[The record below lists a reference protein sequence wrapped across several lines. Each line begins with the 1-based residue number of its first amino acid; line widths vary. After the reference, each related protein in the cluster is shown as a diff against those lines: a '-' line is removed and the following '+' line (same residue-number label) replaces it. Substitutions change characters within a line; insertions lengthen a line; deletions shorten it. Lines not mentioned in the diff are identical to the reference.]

1 MCKIDIKFSPERCQS
16 SVGSIQQGF
25 CVHIVRRPKPFA
37 FEYAPQCFRNV
48 QMRGVW
54 GQEEKEQPS
63 LFPNG
68 PKLVYEF
75 APVYFSIVQ
84 YEESVF
90 LYPERK
96 PVEEICDLIGRN
108 AFSRTET
115 LIVIV
120 AVYHAENVQPEE
132 FLGRD
137 KDIFSPEL
145 PAVWH
150 VSFRAYMAFVSEV
163 KVYEAFV
170 CLPFEFL
177 QLLGLVRIELR
188 RGRALRTF
196 SYASISRANA
206 DKKALN
212 VLSEASLP
220 VACCQASLAFLTL
233 CLSFSMAILT
243 ASSSEQSIM
252 GLRPR
257 PERVSRPLMPS
268 DSKRFTHE
276 LTDMCVISVCSPM
289 AFEVSPDDFKS
300 TARQRIRKAWL
311 LPSRKPFSNS
321 IRWEAVNSITLIF
334 AIAVWIYM
342 CMQNYTKIVI

>member
-1 MCKIDIKFSPERCQS
+1 MCKIDIKF
-16 SVGSIQQGF
+16 GSD
-25 CVHIVRRPKPFA
+25 RRPSPVGNIKHGVCEDIIRGAEPFA
-37 FEYAPQCFRNV
+37 FEYAPQCFRDV

-54 GQEEKEQPS
+54 GQKEKEQSP
-63 LFPNG
+63 LFPNR
-68 PKLVYEF
+68 PKPAYEF
-75 APVYFSIVQ
+75 APMYFSIVQ
-84 YEESVF
+84 YEESLF
-90 LYPERK
+90 PYPERE
-96 PVEEICDLIGRN
+96 PVEEICDLVDRD
-108 AFSRTET
+108 AFSRIET

-120 AVYHAENVQPEE
+120 AAYHAENVQPEG

-137 KDIFSPEL
+137 KDILSPEL

-150 VSFRAYMAFVSEV
+150 VSFRAYMAFISKV

-170 CLPFEFL
+170 GLPFKFL

-188 RGRALRTF
+188 RGRALGTF

-233 CLSFSMAILT
+233 CLSFSMATLT
-243 ASSSEQSIM
+243 VSSPEQSIM

-257 PERVSRPLMPS
+257 PGRLSRPLMPS

-276 LTDMCVISVCSPM
+276 LTDMCVISICLPM
-289 AFEVSPDDFKS
+289 AFDLSPDDFKS
-300 TARQRIRKAWL
+300 MARSACGMHGFCLPESLSPIPDVGRL
-311 LPSRKPFSNS
+311 L
-321 IRWEAVNSITLIF
+321 TLLL
-334 AIAVWIYM
+334 
-342 CMQNYTKIVI
+342 